1 MNALSRPT
9 DSVYST
15 TLFLIGGWYTSKTTA
30 AEAKRVELD
39 FVQLRWPDAESPDK
53 KVSSL
58 DKACGAG
65 GPAAVA

>member
-1 MNALSRPT
+1 LRGRLVDKYDN
-9 DSVYST
+9 T

-39 FVQLRWPDAESPDK
+39 FVQLRWSDAESPDK